1 MEALWAIFADM
12 TSPPSNGTYLRIEKL
27 SSAEAM
33 EKFCIVPSVII
44 VFLSVSVLLNL
55 SKVMLL
61 PRKSAA
67 VKSLLPLNED
77 EYSSIFVF
85 MKFAPFKLVFLKLPF
100 PKLMPDKSQSLM
112 SISLKLILALVL
124 FL

>member
-1 MEALWAIFADM
+1 
-12 TSPPSNGTYLRIEKL
+12 
-27 SSAEAM
+27 M

-85 MKFAPFKLVFLKLPF
+85 MKFAPFKLVRLKLPF
-100 PKLMPDKSQSLM
+100 PKLKPDKSHPLM
-112 SISLKLILALVL
+112 SISVKLILALVL